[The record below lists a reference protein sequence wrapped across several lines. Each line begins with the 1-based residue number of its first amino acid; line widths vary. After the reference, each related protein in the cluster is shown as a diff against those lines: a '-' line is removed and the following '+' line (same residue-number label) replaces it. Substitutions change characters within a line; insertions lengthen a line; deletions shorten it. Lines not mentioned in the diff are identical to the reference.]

1 MRPLFSLPLPLPPS
15 SLAYFPK
22 IRCFPALLLSD
33 PFPPPIDVTADSA
46 TPPPTVQQKKC
57 DPYGNAGQ
65 PLSASDVRSATN
77 SAGIDFR
84 WRVVPSCD
92 DNIAS
97 PPRHLRRT
105 FVHPS
110 LSAGGT
116 FVSQLSLLSEVN
128 GHGFF
133 SVTLRRNLGRCPL
146 SQRTTFVVRTDVTLR
161 TEVVGGLSYEDVHL
175 AMLTD
180 AEVAKDGSQGG
191 CDVKSLL
198 FDVMEE
204 EGDCEGE

>member
-1 MRPLFSLPLPLPPS
+1 M
-15 SLAYFPK
+15 
-22 IRCFPALLLSD
+22 
-33 PFPPPIDVTADSA
+33 
-46 TPPPTVQQKKC
+46 
-57 DPYGNAGQ
+57 
-65 PLSASDVRSATN
+65 
-77 SAGIDFR
+77 
-84 WRVVPSCD
+84 
-92 DNIAS
+92 
-97 PPRHLRRT
+97 
-105 FVHPS
+105 
-110 LSAGGT
+110 
-116 FVSQLSLLSEVN
+116 
-128 GHGFF
+128 
-133 SVTLRRNLGRCPL
+133 TLRRNLGRCPL